1 MAADKSPRAPSISL
15 PKALEKALKIYAK
28 ERKNSVP
35 LEVAAQDMGYSNAN
49 SGAALQALASLRYFG
64 LLERPKVG
72 HLAVSRDVEQYQ
84 FAPEEVLK
92 SQLRKKWMRTP
103 AAFEAI
109 LQQFPEHMPSDGNL
123 RFALINQG
131 FGPATSVAFIEVF
144 QESAAFAEIYSDT
157 SRLLEKPDLVANAEP
172 DQERIISSSPAN
184 SSFAVQAESGRIDA
198 EPQHHRRDI
207 QQTVRSHAHATSVAE
222 LAAQSSFGDADQI
235 PVRLSNGRKAWLIV
249 PSPFYEHD
257 KVRLKAQIDLLLTD
271 ELPEVVSAG

>member
-1 MAADKSPRAPSISL
+1 MAAERSPRAPSISL

-35 LEVAAQDMGYSNAN
+35 LEVAAQNMGYSNAN
-49 SGAALQALASLRYFG
+49 SGAAMQAMASLRYFG

-72 HLAVSRDVEQYQ
+72 QLAVSREVEQYQ
-84 FAPEEVLK
+84 FAPDDLIK
-92 SQLRKKWMRTP
+92 SQLRQKWMRTP

-109 LQQFPEHMPSDGNL
+109 LQQFPEHLPSDANL
-123 RFALINQG
+123 RYALINQG

-157 SRLLEKPDLVANAEP
+157 SRPLEKPDPVAHAEP
-172 DQERIISSSPAN
+172 DQERIISSSQAN
-184 SSFAVQAESGRIDA
+184 GSFSVQAESGRIDA
-198 EPQHHRRDI
+198 EPQHHRDI
-207 QQTVRSHAHATSVAE
+207 QHTVRSHAHATSVAQ
-222 LAAQSSFGDADQI
+222 LAAQPAFGDADQI

-249 PSPFYEHD
+249 PSPLYEHD

-271 ELPEVVSAG
+271 ELPER